1 MLGILPVLDRVRRV
15 AWMRAAMTA
24 IRPAVIGILAV
35 SLVKL
40 APHALPDPFA
50 IMMLI
55 ATVVALLVWRI
66 GVFKLVIQ
74 TR

>member
-1 MLGILPVLDRVRRV
+1 M
-15 AWMRAAMTA
+15 A
-24 IRPAVIGILAV
+24 
-35 SLVKL
+35 
-40 APHALPDPFA
+40 DPFA

-74 TR
+74 IR

>member
-1 MLGILPVLDRVRRV
+1 
-15 AWMRAAMTA
+15 
-24 IRPAVIGILAV
+24 
-35 SLVKL
+35 
-40 APHALPDPFA
+40 
-50 IMMLI
+50 MMLI